1 MKLSWR
7 GIYIVLLCSLVLFG
21 LYFMI
26 DTGNK
31 SQTDTEKSRRLF
43 ETLVQ
48 DKLDPSHKVNQK
60 NVLLKLYKQ
69 QVEMQHADIHHAHV
83 QNNLLPVIHELQAVS
98 SDTHMPHNLSDTPVR
113 HYVMPYTHMHQID
126 SMLLEDKITVDVLS
140 NKPDI
145 PTSTNNIGK
154 PNNYYQQEY
163 LKLAN
168 EYIANDPRVPVED
181 KNNTHE
187 DLQKKIASVLNYT
200 VKEIYSMVEY
210 ISSMNERID
219 LADLTPRPD
228 FDLVECGRSTVTSEI
243 EDLLCMETPITLR
256 QFKNPCWYNSNHT
269 LRCMPY
275 FQVIGVDKCGST
287 DLFDKI
293 STHPD
298 ILPNEGILKKETM
311 WWSWRRYGHWLRR
324 STQVQ
329 TFEDYLNYFTGAA
342 TAIERTVDSS
352 GLHYLVT
359 GDGTPMDFWDFS
371 GWTDIS
377 QNYGLLEPNFL
388 TPHLIRHVNPD
399 VKMILIFRDPM
410 ERLYSDYY
418 FLGLGKMTPVGFHE
432 EVKWSIYVL
441 HECIKKN
448 SLRKCLFS
456 REFHVSVNARIH
468 VGFYSVFLKEWLK
481 VFSRHQFLFLKTEE
495 YSQDPVTV
503 LQHVFSFLNLRGL
516 SKEQVIEMANRT
528 RVYETKRKKNA
539 APMLNET
546 RAVLERLYNS
556 FNEDLVE
563 ILHDNRFLWKDAT
576 SL

>member
-7 GIYIVLLCSLVLFG
+7 GTYIVILCSLVLLG
-21 LYFMI
+21 LYCML
-26 DTGNK
+26 DNGSK
-31 SQTDTEKSRRLF
+31 SQTDAERSRRIL

-48 DKLDPSHKVNQK
+48 DKLDPSQIYSSLFKEAMHQNLSIRSKTDTNEYKQVLLNTINQK
-60 NVLLKLYKQ
+60 NVLLELYKQ
-69 QVEMQHADIHHAHV
+69 QVEMQQAEIHHAHV
-83 QNNLLPVIHELQAVS
+83 QKHVITNVHKQQTVASV
-98 SDTHMPHNLSDTPVR
+98 THTAHNLAVTHFR
-113 HYVMPYTHMHQID
+113 HDVIPYTHTQQIG
-126 SMLLEDKITVDVLS
+126 SMLLEEKTTLDALNNETD
-140 NKPDI
+140 
-145 PTSTNNIGK
+145 TATNVNTISK

-163 LKLAN
+163 LKLAK
-168 EYIANDPRVPVED
+168 EYIVHDPRVPVED
-181 KNNTHE
+181 KNKSHE
-187 DLQKKIASVLNYT
+187 DLRKKMASVLNYT
-200 VKEIYSMVEY
+200 EKEIYSMIEY
-210 ISSMNERID
+210 IRTMNERID
-219 LADLTPRPD
+219 LTDLTPKAD
-228 FDLVECGRSTVTSEI
+228 FDLVQCDESTVTPKT

-329 TFEDYLNYFTGAA
+329 TFEDYLNYFSGAA
-342 TAIERTVDSS
+342 TNIERNIDNS

-371 GWTDIS
+371 GWTDIP
-377 QNYGLLEPNFL
+377 QNYGLLEPAYL
-388 TPHLIRHVNPD
+388 TPHLIRHMNPD

-418 FLGLGKMTPVGFHE
+418 FLGLGKMTPAGFHE

-441 HECIKKN
+441 HECLRKN

-456 REFHVSVNARIH
+456 REFHVSVNVR
-468 VGFYSVFLKEWLK
+468 
-481 VFSRHQFLFLKTEE
+481 
-495 YSQDPVTV
+495 D
-503 LQHVFSFLNLRGL
+503 L
-516 SKEQVIEMANRT
+516 SKEQVIEMANRK
-528 RVYETKRKKNA
+528 RVHETKRKKNA
-539 APMLNET
+539 APMLDVT
-546 RAVLERLYNS
+546 RAVLDRLYNS
-556 FNEDLVE
+556 FNEELAE
-563 ILHDNRFLWKDAT
+563 ILHDKRFLWKNSTA
-576 SL
+576 L